1 MAKIKIENV
10 VASTS
15 LGEELDLQSIAL
27 ALDGAEYEPEQFPG
41 LIYRLKDPKTATLLF
56 RSGKVVCT
64 GAKSLEHVKVAI
76 NKVAKQIEKAGI
88 KIEVEPKIE
97 VQNIVASSDLGQ
109 EINLNAI
116 AISLGLERVEYEPEQ
131 FPGLVYRL
139 DDPKV
144 VVLLFGSGK
153 LVCTGARKPQD
164 VETAVGQDHRGA
176 EGGGIVTLT
185 QVPIFDNHIHLQPQG
200 RKVEAVKDYHKAG
213 GTHLI
218 LSHMPYDQVPGA
230 QRRGFH
236 SRRMTSRS
244 VWRKGAIGRPR

>member
-15 LGEELDLQSIAL
+15 LGEELDLQAIAL
-27 ALDGAEYEPEQFPG
+27 ALEGAEYEPEQFPG
-41 LIYRLKDPKTATLLF
+41 LIYRLKEPKTATLLF

-64 GAKSLEHVKVAI
+64 GAKSLENVKVAI

-88 KIEVEPKIE
+88 KIKMEPKVE

-139 DDPKV
+139 TEPKV

-153 LVCTGARKPQD
+153 LVCTGARVPQD
-164 VETAVGQDHRGA
+164 VEAAVNKIT
-176 EGGGIVTLT
+176 EEL
-185 QVPIFDNHIHLQPQG
+185 
-200 RKVEAVKDYHKAG
+200 KAAG
-213 GTHLI
+213 L
-218 LSHMPYDQVPGA
+218 L
-230 QRRGFH
+230 R
-236 SRRMTSRS
+236 
-244 VWRKGAIGRPR
+244 